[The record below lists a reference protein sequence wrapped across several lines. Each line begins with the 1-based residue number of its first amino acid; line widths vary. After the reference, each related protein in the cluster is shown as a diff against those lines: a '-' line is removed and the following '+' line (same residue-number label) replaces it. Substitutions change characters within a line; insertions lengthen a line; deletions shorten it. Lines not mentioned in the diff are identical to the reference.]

1 MICARTKRA
10 QRVLKHQN
18 CFKLKFTAFWI
29 KSPIF
34 VQKNRIFPELVG
46 SPCVI
51 LNTYLLFQMMIDISL
66 TLDFNGVVKHL
77 DRKLVLSASY
87 KLNSSPVVY
96 KDKAHWGKIYCF
108 GPKVLKTLL
117 SVRILARKLKQFEHS
132 KMQSHFDLSLIKNFC
147 T

>member
-18 CFKLKFTAFWI
+18 CFKWKFTAFWI

-34 VQKNRIFPELVG
+34 VKKNRIFPELVG
-46 SPCVI
+46 SPCVPV
-51 LNTYLLFQMMIDISL
+51 NTYLLFQMMTDISL

-87 KLNSSPVVY
+87 KLN
-96 KDKAHWGKIYCF
+96 G
-108 GPKVLKTLL
+108 
-117 SVRILARKLKQFEHS
+117 
-132 KMQSHFDLSLIKNFC
+132 FDLNSHSTQALLFTKIRHTEVKSTVLVQKFWKLYSVSEFWRENWNNLNIQKCNHILI
-147 T
+147 